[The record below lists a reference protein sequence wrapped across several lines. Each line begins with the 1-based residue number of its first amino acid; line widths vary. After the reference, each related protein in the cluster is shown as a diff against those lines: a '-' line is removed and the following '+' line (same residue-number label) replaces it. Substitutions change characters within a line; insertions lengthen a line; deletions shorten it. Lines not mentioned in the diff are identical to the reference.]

1 MSSQLNKKQIDKIA
15 KELAK
20 DLKTPED
27 LNKLSRALLKASL
40 ETALEVEMEDHLGYE
55 KHEKE
60 QRTDG
65 NSRNGYSR
73 KTLKTDQG
81 NMEIQTPR
89 DRHGAFE
96 PQIVKKGERRTGALD
111 SQILSLYAK
120 GMSTRDISA
129 TFEEMYGTKVSH
141 TLIANVTEA
150 VMDEVEEWQNRPLD
164 AVYPIVYLDCLVVKV
179 RQDKRVVNKSVYL
192 AVGIN
197 REGHKEL
204 LGMWIAETEGSKFW
218 MNVLTELKNRGLKDI
233 FIVCIDGLKG
243 FPEAIMAVYPQSK
256 VQLCIVHMVRNS
268 LKYVSWKN
276 RKTVAARLKEIYCS
290 ATERAAEKELERFEE
305 DWGEQYPS
313 IVKSWREHWPNL
325 ITFFSYPEDIRR
337 VIYTTNAIE
346 SINSS
351 IRKVIK
357 NRKIFPKDNSVFKVI
372 YLAIEQ
378 VSKKWTMPVRNWGEA
393 LNRFEIE
400 FGDRLHQQ

>member
-1 MSSQLNKKQIDKIA
+1 MSSQLKKKQINEMA

-27 LNKLSRALLKASL
+27 LNELTRALLKASV
-40 ETALEVEMEDHLGYE
+40 ETALEAEMEDHLGYE
-55 KHEKE
+55 KHSKAKSES
-60 QRTDG
+60 G
-65 NSRNGYSR
+65 NSRNGYSQ
-73 KTLKTDQG
+73 KNLKSEYG
-81 NMEIQTPR
+81 ELEIKTPR
-89 DRHGAFE
+89 DRQGEFE
-96 PQIVKKGERRTGALD
+96 PKIVKKGERRTGALD

-129 TFEEMYGTKVSH
+129 TFEEMYGTEVSH

-150 VMDEVEEWQNRPLD
+150 VMEEVEEWQNRPLD
-164 AVYPIVYLDCLVVKV
+164 EIYPIVYLDCLVVKV
-179 RQDKRVVNKSVYL
+179 RQDKRVINKSVYL
-192 AVGIN
+192 AVGLN

-233 FIVCIDGLKG
+233 FIACIDGLKG
-243 FPEAIMAVYPQSK
+243 FPEAIMAVYPQTK
-256 VQLCIVHMVRNS
+256 IQLCIVHMVRNS

-276 RKTVAARLKEIYCS
+276 KKAIASRLKDIYS
-290 ATERAAEKELERFEE
+290 SPTESQAQKELDSFEKE
-305 DWGEQYPS
+305 WGEQYPS

-325 ITFFSYPEDIRR
+325 ITFFGYPEDIKK

-357 NRKIFPKDNSVFKVI
+357 NRKIFPNDNSVFKVI
-372 YLAIEQ
+372 YLAIKD
-378 VSKKWTMPVRNWGEA
+378 VSKRWTMPVRNWSEA

-400 FGDRLHQQ
+400 FGDRLHPQ